1 MKDMGWKHTVITL
14 LSIFV
19 SVGIG
24 TFICKVLE
32 RTEINVWLARGIGAL
47 ITAVIFSACWYMISK
62 AKRK

>member
-1 MKDMGWKHTVITL
+1 MKDMTWKRTGKIL
-14 LSIFV
+14 ISLFV

-47 ITAVIFSACWYMISK
+47 ITAAVFSACWYMISK